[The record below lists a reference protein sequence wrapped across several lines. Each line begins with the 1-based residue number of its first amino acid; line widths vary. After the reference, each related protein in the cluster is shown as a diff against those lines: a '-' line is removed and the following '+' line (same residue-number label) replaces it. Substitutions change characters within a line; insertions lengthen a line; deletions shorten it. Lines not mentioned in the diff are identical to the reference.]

1 MNDTASSIELLT
13 VAQVCGRLPGKT
25 GGRVNKSTVTRWI
38 IDGCPARDGTR
49 VRLAAT
55 RCGSRWLVAPVD
67 LDTFF
72 AALAAT
78 PTTPPATAKPT
89 TRTEADRTAA
99 ARRAAEALARRGA

>member
-1 MNDTASSIELLT
+1 MTDTAPTTDLLT

-55 RCGSRWLVAPVD
+55 RCGSRWLIDPVD
-67 LDTFF
+67 LDAFF
-72 AALAAT
+72 AALAARS
-78 PTTPPATAKPT
+78 TTPPSTAKST
-89 TRTEADRTAA
+89 TRTETDRTAA